1 MIAQDMAKQQL
12 GGRLVHVC
20 QGCVVVLQDGSGYGV
35 CVDRSS
41 MTCAVS
47 NDGSGSLYNQ
57 LNTTVGLRVVD
68 RAELMLDT
76 PLVEDVTE
84 PLGHQSW
91 ATITCQLPRG
101 TIL

>member
-1 MIAQDMAKQQL
+1 MVKNTVYIRSSVQCSHSGWRCSRHGGEVIAQDMAKQQL

-47 NDGSGSLYNQ
+47 DDGPGSLYNQ
-57 LNTTVGLRVVD
+57 LSTTVGLRVVD
-68 RAELMLDT
+68 RAE
-76 PLVEDVTE
+76 
-84 PLGHQSW
+84 
-91 ATITCQLPRG
+91 
-101 TIL
+101 